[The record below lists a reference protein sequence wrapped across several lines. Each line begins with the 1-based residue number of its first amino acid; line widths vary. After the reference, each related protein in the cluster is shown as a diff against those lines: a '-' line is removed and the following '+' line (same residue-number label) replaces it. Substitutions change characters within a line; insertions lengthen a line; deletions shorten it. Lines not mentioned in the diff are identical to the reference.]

1 VVSAERYLERTDA
14 LLSKLALRLHTDGV
28 ADAPLNAHRFGRLRA
43 QRDAAAALL
52 AIDGAA
58 DETRAFLH
66 DLLAEIRRFLP
77 DTWPEGMAD
86 VVPDYLSIG
95 RVYLIEGRK
104 L

>member
-1 VVSAERYLERTDA
+1 MSAERYLERADA

-28 ADAPLNAHRFGRLRA
+28 ADTPLNAHSFGRLRA

-58 DETRAFLH
+58 DETRAFAQ

-77 DTWPEGMAD
+77 DTWKEGEAD

-95 RVYLIEGRK
+95 RGYLVERRK